1 MFKFGSSIGLSG
13 VLLRFS
19 VIVEKDRDGWFVG
32 SVPELPGCHTQGRTL
47 DELLE
52 RVREA
57 VDLYIDVEGLDMDSR
72 REFVGVQFLE
82 VSLNES

>member
-1 MFKFGSSIGLSG
+1 MVSVMVYGCL
-13 VLLRFS
+13 VLRFS
-19 VIVEKDRDGWFVG
+19 VIVERDVDGWFVG

-52 RVREA
+52 RIREA
-57 VDLYIDVEGLDMDSR
+57 VDLYIDVEGFDVDSL

-82 VSLNES
+82 VSLHES